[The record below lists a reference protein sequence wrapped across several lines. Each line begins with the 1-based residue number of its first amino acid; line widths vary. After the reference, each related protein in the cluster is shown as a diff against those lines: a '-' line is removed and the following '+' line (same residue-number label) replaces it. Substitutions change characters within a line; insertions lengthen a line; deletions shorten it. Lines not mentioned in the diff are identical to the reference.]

1 MWTPRAIIASVETR
15 VLPAS
20 PESIAEA
27 AAALRR
33 GDLVGMPTE
42 TVYGLAGNALDPHA
56 LASIFAAKERPSFD
70 PLIVH
75 IGGAIDATG
84 LVDLSAFDARGRER
98 LRALVEAF
106 WPGPLT
112 LVLPKTPMVPDLATS
127 GLPTVALRA
136 PAHPVAR
143 ALLSAA
149 GVPLAAPSAN
159 RFGRISPTTASD
171 VVQELWGRVPL
182 VIDGGPCAVGV
193 ESTVVAVRADGALT
207 ILRPGG
213 ISRESIAA
221 VTGAPVSLAP
231 RVIGPGAPPRS
242 PGMLESH
249 YAPAKRLHLL
259 PRPIL
264 ALSDAE
270 RRELVPEGAG
280 ILAASGDA
288 AAIEAACPGAPAILR
303 VLSPSGDEE
312 EAARNLFATLR
323 ALDASD
329 AEFLIAEPWPHD
341 HGLGYAIAD
350 RLRRAAAVG
359 K

>member
-15 VLPAS
+15 VLPPT

-27 AAALRR
+27 AASLRR
-33 GDLVGMPTE
+33 GELVGMPTE

-84 LVDLSAFDARGRER
+84 LVDLSAFGARARER
-98 LRALVEAF
+98 LRALVDAF

-127 GLPTVALRA
+127 GLDTIALRA
-136 PAHPVAR
+136 PSHPVAR
-143 ALLSAA
+143 ALIGAA

-193 ESTVVAVRADGALT
+193 ESTVVSIDPEGGLRL
-207 ILRPGG
+207 LRPGG
-213 ISRESIAA
+213 ISRESLSAA
-221 VTGAPVSLAP
+221 AGAPVAVAP
-231 RVIGPGAPPRS
+231 RVVGPNAPSRA
-242 PGMLESH
+242 PGMLETH
-249 YAPAKRLHLL
+249 YAPMKPLHLL
-259 PRPIL
+259 PRAIL
-264 ALSDAE
+264 ALTEAE
-270 RRELVPEGAG
+270 RRELVPAGVG

-288 AAIEAACPGAPAILR
+288 EAIAAACGGPPAIVR
-303 VLSPSGDEE
+303 VLSPRGDAE
-312 EAARNLFATLR
+312 EAARNLFAALR
-323 ALDASD
+323 ALDAST
-329 AEFLIAEPWPHD
+329 AQTLVTEPWPGEE
-341 HGLGYAIAD
+341 GLGFAIAD
-350 RLRRAAAVG
+350 RLRRATAR